1 MFVGVCEQI
10 IKTQDE
16 PQWIVTQGLLSH
28 LQYLDSVKPSAK
40 DLWGSRGREGCEHRV
55 VDPVVL
61 VGTVQCHVADAS
73 AAARM

>member
-28 LQYLDSVKPSAK
+28 LQYLDSVKSSAK
-40 DLWGSRGREGCEHRV
+40 DLSLPKLEIEINRKS
-55 VDPVVL
+55 L
-61 VGTVQCHVADAS
+61 
-73 AAARM
+73 